1 MDWLIPILF
10 GIGLSAATGIRVFLP
25 FFIISLAFQFNLI
38 QPTDDF
44 LWLNNKYMLITLG
57 VATFVEIL
65 GFYTPIIDHFMDLLG
80 MPLVLSAGFLSM
92 FSVLPNLPFHAEYLL
107 SLIAGGG
114 TALSI
119 NNLTGMLRIKT
130 TASSFGLANSS
141 YSTMEN
147 ILCIGFIVLAYLIP
161 ILFGIFIII
170 LAILSYRVM
179 RNLVRKY
186 FNFI

>member
-1 MDWLIPILF
+1 MPFIMH
-10 GIGLSAATGIRVFLP
+10 SYLP
-25 FFIISLAFQFNLI
+25 ISLYI
-38 QPTDDF
+38 
-44 LWLNNKYMLITLG
+44 WLPVT
-57 VATFVEIL
+57 
-65 GFYTPIIDHFMDLLG
+65 
-80 MPLVLSAGFLSM
+80 
-92 FSVLPNLPFHAEYLL
+92 PFHAEYLL